1 MPNLNRVQIIGHLGR
16 DPEIRHTQAGDPVA
30 NFPVAVSEKYN
41 GQERVEWFACVA
53 FKRTAD
59 VVQKY
64 LHKGDPVY
72 VEGKLQTREYQG
84 RDGEKRKSMELI
96 ASNIVLLGSKRQEPR
111 ADASD
116 AFDNPGDDPIPF

>member
-1 MPNLNRVQIIGHLGR
+1 MPSYQKVQVMGHLGR
-16 DPEIRHTQAGDPVA
+16 DPEVRYSQAGEPVA
-30 NFPVAVSEKYN
+30 NFSVAVTEKRSGSEST
-41 GQERVEWFACVA
+41 EWFNCVA
-53 FKRTAD
+53 FKKTAEI
-59 VVQKY
+59 VQKY
-64 LHKGDPVY
+64 LHKGDAVFA
-72 VEGKLQTREYQG
+72 EGKLQTREYQG